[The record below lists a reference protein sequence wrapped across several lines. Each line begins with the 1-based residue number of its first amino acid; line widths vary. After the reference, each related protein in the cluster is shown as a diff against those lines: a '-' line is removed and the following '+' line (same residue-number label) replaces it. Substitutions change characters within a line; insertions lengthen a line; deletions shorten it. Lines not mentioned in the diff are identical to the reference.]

1 MCSCCLLKGRY
12 LPNRLYLTA
21 LQKNTCPHFA
31 NCHKKATFARKKR
44 DKGMAKHN
52 DLGKWG
58 EDLVAITADLTTVVF
73 VEVKTRTTDDVSEPA
88 DAVNR
93 QKIRNLGIAA
103 NNYIKQFNV
112 VEQVRFDVVTIVGNS
127 NENAQL
133 EHIEDAFNPLLA

>member
-1 MCSCCLLKGRY
+1 
-12 LPNRLYLTA
+12 
-21 LQKNTCPHFA
+21 
-31 NCHKKATFARKKR
+31 
-44 DKGMAKHN
+44 MAKHN

-58 EDLVAITADLTTVVF
+58 EDFAAEHLQQQGYVIRDRDWHCGKRDIDLVAITADMATVVF
-73 VEVKTRTTDDVSEPA
+73 VEVKTRTSNEVSEPA

-112 VEQVRFDVVTIVGNS
+112 QVRFDVVTIVGTS
-127 NENAQL
+127 RENAQL

>member
-1 MCSCCLLKGRY
+1 
-12 LPNRLYLTA
+12 
-21 LQKNTCPHFA
+21 
-31 NCHKKATFARKKR
+31 
-44 DKGMAKHN
+44 MAKHN

-58 EDLVAITADLTTVVF
+58 EDLAAEYLQKQGYVIRERDWHCGKRDIDLVAITADSTTVVF
-73 VEVKTRTTDDVSEPA
+73 VEVKTRTTDEVSEPA

-127 NENAQL
+127 NENAKL

>member
-1 MCSCCLLKGRY
+1 
-12 LPNRLYLTA
+12 
-21 LQKNTCPHFA
+21 
-31 NCHKKATFARKKR
+31 
-44 DKGMAKHN
+44 MAKHN

-58 EDLVAITADLTTVVF
+58 EDFAAEYLQKQGYVIRDRDWHCGKRDIDLVAISADLTTVVF
-73 VEVKTRTTDDVSEPA
+73 VEVKTRTTDEVSEPA

-112 VEQVRFDVVTIVGNS
+112 VEQVRFDVVTIVGNNS
-127 NENAQL
+127 KNAQL